1 VNDPFADINVTH
13 RHEERL
19 REESMALIA
28 ADPELARRLH
38 MIEKVKALIFGY
50 TINHPSRSEVEST
63 MQLLGIRLF
72 NAAASGL
79 KLALSGYYQTAFH
92 QARDIMETGFLLDFF
107 RTSPDQRSVW
117 RASDRKTRRKLFDP
131 VKIRIALD
139 ERDGDT
145 SKKREAEYN
154 KLSELASHATFR
166 GFQLTT
172 RGGFGE
178 LGPFVEKINLLAWLE
193 EMVLRLGPSAVMYAN
208 QFPAAGARLV
218 LLFQEVG
225 TELIQ
230 GFKRR
235 DSSDDDLPPFI
246 EWTVRSTAA
255 WSAVLF
261 GFGFGKSSRSRTSW
275 IPMEASIRK
284 SLGLILAGHIL

>member
-1 VNDPFADINVTH
+1 MDRQLFADIGETH
-13 RHEERL
+13 VHEEKLRL
-19 REESMALIA
+19 DSMALIE
-28 ADPELARRLH
+28 ADPEFSRRLE
-38 MIEKVKALIFGY
+38 ILQKAMTLIFAY
-50 TINHPSRSEVEST
+50 TIEHTSRSEDET
-63 MQLLGIRLF
+63 TAQLLGIRLF

-92 QARDIMETGFLLDFF
+92 QARDIMETGYLLDYF
-107 RTSPDQRSVW
+107 RTSPTQRAVW
-117 RASDRKTRRKLFDP
+117 KQADRKTRRKFFDP

-145 SKKREAEYN
+145 TKKREAEYN
-154 KLSELASHATFR
+154 KLSERASHATFR

-208 QFPAAGARLV
+208 QFPDADPKLIRY
-218 LLFQEVG
+218 FQEFG

-230 GFKRR
+230 GFKR
-235 DSSDDDLPPFI
+235 
-246 EWTVRSTAA
+246 
-255 WSAVLF
+255 
-261 GFGFGKSSRSRTSW
+261 
-275 IPMEASIRK
+275 
-284 SLGLILAGHIL
+284 